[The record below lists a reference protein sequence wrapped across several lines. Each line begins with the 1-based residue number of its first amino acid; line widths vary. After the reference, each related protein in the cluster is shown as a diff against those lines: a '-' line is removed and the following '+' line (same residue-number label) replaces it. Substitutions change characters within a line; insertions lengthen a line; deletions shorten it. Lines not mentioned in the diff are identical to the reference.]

1 MGLTDPH
8 RSQALAHRYDRRR
21 GLRPDIVVEFFG
33 GQVWGLDE
41 LVSRPPK
48 PGGTDIV
55 EGDSV
60 IPRVDFTLN
69 ASISNSNRD
78 AARAREVLRL
88 EAEDGHTA
96 FVQLGDDRVR
106 V

>member
-8 RSQALAHRYDRRR
+8 RSQALAHRYYRRR
-21 GLRPDIVVEFFG
+21 GLRPDIVVESFG
-33 GQVWGLDE
+33 GQVGGLGE
-41 LVSRPPK
+41 LVSGPPK
-48 PGGTDIV
+48 PGGADIV

-60 IPRVDFTLN
+60 IPRVDFTFD

-78 AARAREVLRL
+78 AARAREVFRL

-96 FVQLGDDRVR
+96 FVQFSDDRAR